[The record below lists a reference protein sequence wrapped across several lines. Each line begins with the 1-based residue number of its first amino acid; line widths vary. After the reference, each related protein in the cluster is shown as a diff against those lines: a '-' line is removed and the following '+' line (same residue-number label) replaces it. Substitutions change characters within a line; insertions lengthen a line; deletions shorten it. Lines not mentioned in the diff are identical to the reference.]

1 MIKAIVFD
9 YGGVIELKEGSLSKL
24 ICDYLNIGK
33 ESFLEAY
40 FSFNHLVNTG
50 VKTRLEV
57 YELVV
62 RKLGFG
68 DEQVK
73 EVSNIIEKRDQ
84 TKFLNL
90 ELIEI
95 IKDLKKRGYK
105 VAILSNYSVALRQK
119 LIDEGLHDLFD
130 EIVIS
135 AEVGF
140 QKPQPEIFDI
150 LFKKLGLASH
160 EIIFVDDTKQSLLGH
175 ENIGYKPI
183 HFVGNEQFK
192 SDLNKILLQ

>member
-9 YGGVIELKEGSLSKL
+9 YGGVIELSKGNL
-24 ICDYLNIGK
+24 TKSICDYLK
-33 ESFLEAY
+33 VSHESFLDSY
-40 FSFNHLVNTG
+40 FNYNHLGNTG
-50 VKTRLEV
+50 KKTRLEV
-57 YELVV
+57 FELTV
-62 RKLGFG
+62 RKLGAT
-68 DEQVK
+68 DEQVQ
-73 EVSNIIEKRDQ
+73 EVFKIIEKRDQ

-95 IKDLKKRGYK
+95 VKDLKTRGYK

-140 QKPQPEIFDI
+140 QKPQPEIFDV
-150 LFKKLGLASH
+150 LFKRLGMNSN
-160 EIIFVDDTKQSLLGH
+160 EIIFIDDTDQSLLGH
-175 ENIGYKPI
+175 ETIGYLPI
-183 HFVGNEQFK
+183 KFKNNEQFK
-192 SDLNKILLQ
+192 TDLSKLLTL

>member
-9 YGGVIELKEGSLSKL
+9 YGGVIELKEGSLTKL
-24 ICDYLNIGK
+24 ICDYLNISK
-33 ESFLEAY
+33 ETLLESY

-50 VKTRLEV
+50 LKTRLEV
-57 YELVV
+57 YELTV

-68 DEQVK
+68 DKQVQDVFK
-73 EVSNIIEKRDQ
+73 IIEKRDQ
-84 TKFLNL
+84 TRTLNL

-95 IKDLKKRGYK
+95 IKDLKTRGYK

-140 QKPQPEIFDI
+140 QKPQPEIFDV
-150 LFKKLGLASH
+150 LFKRLGMNSN
-160 EIIFVDDTKQSLLGH
+160 EIIFIDDTDQSLLGH
-175 ENIGYKPI
+175 ETIGYLPI
-183 HFVGNEQFK
+183 KFKNNEQFK
-192 SDLNKILLQ
+192 TDLSKLLTL